1 MGKHHYGLQE
11 LRAGTFGKTQQVNDL
26 VQKFLIHCVPV
37 QFHRQ
42 DNILIHICWYGYC
55 KTKMSSDRIGVIV
68 NGNVVQEISPQEIK
82 EQYPNGLEDYFMEI
96 TNGGTYN
103 E

>member
-1 MGKHHYGLQE
+1 MYCVENMEILVHD
-11 LRAGTFGKTQQVNDL
+11 TQ
-26 VQKFLIHCVPV
+26 
-37 QFHRQ
+37 
-42 DNILIHICWYGYC
+42 
-55 KTKMSSDRIGVIV
+55 RIGKSVIV

>member
-1 MGKHHYGLQE
+1 MRE
-11 LRAGTFGKTQQVNDL
+11 LFCDL
-26 VQKFLIHCVPV
+26 VKRQKIT
-37 QFHRQ
+37 
-42 DNILIHICWYGYC
+42 ILLSSHILSEID
-55 KTKMSSDRIGVIV
+55 KIADRIGVIV

-82 EQYPNGLEDYFMEI
+82 EKYPNGLEDYFMEI